1 MARKAGGLLDDA
13 GVASNLDL
21 LSAWVE
27 AQMAHRGQP
36 GLSIGIVHDQ
46 ELVWARGYGQARVE
60 EKVGADTGTV
70 YRIASIT
77 KLFTSTAVM
86 QLRDA
91 GKLQL
96 DDPVTKHLPWFE
108 IQDLYPEAPP
118 ITIRHLITHT
128 SGLPREA
135 SFPYWTDTKFPTME
149 QIRESLPGQENVLA
163 TENRWKY
170 SNLAF
175 SLAGEVVM
183 AVSGQEYGEYVRQHV
198 LEPLGMTSTYIESPP
213 ADHPQL
219 AAGYTRRLPN
229 ASRVLSPLVDS
240 KGITSAANMATT
252 VEDLARFVML
262 QFRDGPAGGQQVL
275 SGATLREMHRAFW
288 MEPDWQ
294 SGQGLGFRVTRQD
307 GRNYIGHGGSVPGFR
322 THVQVSVEDKVGVIV
337 LTNSDDG
344 NPTMYVEKAFQWV
357 APAIRKAVAG
367 REELE
372 TPGSGWERYLGRYRS
387 RSADLQVLVLDGELV
402 GIDPSQ
408 ADPMPDLIRLK
419 PVSEHAFRIESRN
432 GSASIGELAVFE
444 MDARGRVG
452 RLKLAANYMEP
463 VEKW

>member
-1 MARKAGGLLDDA
+1 MARKAGGLLNDG

-27 AQMAHRGQP
+27 AQMAYRGQP

-46 ELVWARGYGQARVE
+46 ELVWARGFGHARVE
-60 EKVGADTGTV
+60 GKVGAGAGTI

-96 DDPVTKHLPWFE
+96 DDPVTNFLPWYE
-108 IQDLYPEAPP
+108 IQDMYPGSPP
-118 ITIRHLITHT
+118 ITVRHLITHT

-135 SFPYWTDTKFPTME
+135 AFPYWTDTNFPTRE
-149 QIRESLPGQENVLA
+149 QIREALPGQQTALP

-183 AVSGQEYGEYVRQHV
+183 AVSGQGYVEYVRQNI
-198 LEPLGMTSTYIESPP
+198 LDPLGMTSTYVESPP
-213 ADHPQL
+213 TDHPQL

-229 ASRVLSPLVDS
+229 ANRVLSPLVDA

-262 QFRDGPAGGQQVL
+262 QFRDGPAGGQHIL
-275 SGATLREMHRAFW
+275 RGATLREMHRAFW
-288 MEPDWQ
+288 MEPGWQ

-307 GRNYIGHGGSVPGFR
+307 GKSYIGHGGSVPGFR
-322 THVQVSVEDKVGVIV
+322 THVLVNLKDKVGVIV

-357 APAIRKAVAG
+357 APAILKAVAG
-367 REELE
+367 REEAAWPE
-372 TPGSGWERYLGRYRS
+372 SGWERYLGRYRS
-387 RSADLQVLVLDGELV
+387 RSVDLQVLVLDGELV

-408 ADPMPDLIRLK
+408 PDPTPDLIRLR
-419 PVSEHAFRIESRN
+419 PVSEHAFRIESEN

-444 MDARGRVG
+444 MDAGGHVE

-463 VEKW
+463 VEEW

>member
-1 MARKAGGLLDDA
+1 MARKSSVLLDDA
-13 GVASNLDL
+13 GVASNLKL
-21 LSAWVE
+21 LSVWVE
-27 AQMAHRGQP
+27 SQMAYRGQP
-36 GLSIGIVHDQ
+36 GLSIGIVHEQ
-46 ELVWARGYGQARVE
+46 ELVWARGFGHARVE
-60 EKVGADTGTV
+60 GKVEAVAGTI

-96 DDPVTKHLPWFE
+96 DDPVTKYLPWFE
-108 IQDLYPEAPP
+108 IQDMYPDSPS
-118 ITIRHLITHT
+118 ITVRHLITHT

-135 SFPYWTDTKFPTME
+135 AFPYWTDTIFPTRE
-149 QIRESLPGQENVLA
+149 QIREALPGQQTALP
-163 TENRWKY
+163 TESRWKY

-183 AVSGQEYGEYVRQHV
+183 AVSGQEYGEYVRQHI
-198 LEPLGMTSTYIESPP
+198 LDPMGMASTYVESPP
-213 ADHPQL
+213 TDHPQL

-229 ASRVLSPLVDS
+229 ASRVLSPLVDA
-240 KGITSAANMATT
+240 KGITPAANMATN

-262 QFRDGPAGGQQVL
+262 QFRGGPAGGQQVL
-275 SGATLREMHRAFW
+275 SGATLLEMHRAFW
-288 MEPDWQ
+288 MEPDWH

-307 GRNYIGHGGSVPGFR
+307 GKTYIGHGGSVPGFR
-322 THVQVSVEDKVGVIV
+322 THVQLSVEDKVGVIV
-337 LTNSDDG
+337 LTNSGDG

-357 APAIRKAVAG
+357 APAILKAVAG
-367 REELE
+367 REEAAQPE
-372 TPGSGWERYLGRYRS
+372 SGWETYLGRYRS

-408 ADPMPDLIRLK
+408 PDPIPDLIRLR
-419 PVSEHAFRIESRN
+419 PVSEHAFRMESGN

-444 MDARGRVG
+444 IDARGHVG
-452 RLKLAANYMEP
+452 GLKLGANYMEP
-463 VEKW
+463 VEEW